1 MSAWDAVSGVLEASE
16 DELQTSNGSLI
27 ISILSSELRD
37 QARHLGSLHLVS
49 IVPQPGSN
57 TYALIVT
64 RPRLTERTK
73 NEGGQSEE

>member
-37 QARHLGSLHLVS
+37 QARHLHLVS